1 MDRLR
6 QLIREAHR
14 RSLWQVLSVYLVA
27 SWVALQVVEII
38 TESAGLPDWAQ
49 PFALMLLIIGL
60 PIVLATAVVQEGVS
74 GAPRESVPG
83 AAGVED
89 SLEEATPQA
98 AAEVGEEASAGVR
111 HRLFT
116 WRNAIAGG
124 VAAFA
129 LLGIL
134 VAGYFVL
141 WSTGIGPV
149 GSLAAQG
156 VFTEGDAVVLAQ
168 FENTS
173 DDESLGEMVTE
184 ALRVDLS
191 GSSIMTLVEPSRI
204 QDALGRM
211 GRRPDETLDADL
223 AQEVAIRDGFKAVIS
238 GTVGSAGTGYLFV
251 ATMQGAESGQVLA
264 TFRESAKSPDD
275 VIDAIDKLSQDIR
288 EKAGESLRAIKAE
301 EPLEN
306 VTTSSLEALRK
317 YAEAERLSDQGQ
329 YARAITA
336 LEEAIELDP
345 TFAMAYRKLAVDL
358 NNYGGSLAHQ
368 VEAATRAYE
377 LRDRL
382 TERERY
388 LAIAYYHNLATADID
403 AEIRAYETV
412 LSKHPDDQAA
422 LNNIAL
428 VLVRRT
434 RLEEALVYLERAL
447 NGPGASAP
455 ASTNYPVYLAMAGR
469 PEEAE
474 VAMQRHEE
482 RYPGRALW
490 KAFMGFNLA
499 AFRPDAQ
506 AALRAGEYLRTLP
519 EAQGAWRAA
528 SLTAEVV
535 GRVQM
540 GHVDEAREALDEGLR
555 DLKALGIWDWVQNME
570 GERVLIEV
578 MTDSGHDEGMG
589 SSIRQNLDMAFD
601 SLPPEA
607 RRYPGAVF
615 TMAVLGDEEGV
626 ESFLQRWRD
635 DDIPS
640 STSPLFDETRQ
651 YAEAVLL
658 SRTDPEGALDALNEQ
673 ARFFGCPGC
682 AIWERGVLAQETGRQ
697 REAVDHFTQALT
709 TATENYVA
717 DPIMRVLAHERLGQS
732 YEALGDSAKA
742 AEHYGTFAEFWA
754 DADPELQ
761 PRVQAARSKAAA
773 LSGESNGQSPAPD
786 QDKEGS

>member
-1 MDRLR
+1 MDRIR

-60 PIVLATAVVQEGVS
+60 PVVLATAVVQEGVS
-74 GAPRESVPG
+74 GGRRGSAPG
-83 AAGVED
+83 ATETQE
-89 SLEEATPQA
+89 SSEESTTQT
-98 AAEVGEEASAGVR
+98 AAEVGGEDPSGVR

-184 ALRVDLS
+184 ALRVDLA

-211 GRRPDETLDADL
+211 GRRPDETLDGEL
-223 AQEVAIRDGFKAVIS
+223 AREVAIRDGFKAIVS
-238 GTVGSAGTGYLFV
+238 GTVGSAGSGYLFV
-251 ATMQGAESGQVLA
+251 ATMQAAESGQVLA

-288 EKAGESLRAIKAE
+288 EKAGESLRTIRAE

-317 YAEAERLSDQGQ
+317 YAESERLSDQGQ

-336 LEEAIELDP
+336 LEEAIDLDP
-345 TFAMAYRKLAVDL
+345 SFAMAYRKMAVAL
-358 NNYGGSLAHQ
+358 NNYGGSLAEQ
-368 VEAATRAYE
+368 VEAATRAYD

-428 VLVRRT
+428 VLLRRT
-434 RLEEALVYLERAL
+434 RLEEALGYLERAV

-455 ASTNYPVYLAMAGR
+455 AFTNYPGYLAMVGR
-469 PEEAE
+469 SEEAE
-474 VAMQRHEE
+474 AALERLEE

-490 KAFMGFNLA
+490 SAWTEFNLA
-499 AFRPDAQ
+499 AFKPDAE
-506 AALRAGEYLRTLP
+506 ATLRAGERLRTLP
-519 EAQGAWRAA
+519 EAQGSWRAA
-528 SLTAEVV
+528 SLTARVV
-535 GRVQM
+535 GKAQM
-540 GHVDEAREALDEGLR
+540 GHLEEAREELVEGLR
-555 DLKALGIWDWVQNME
+555 DLRAGGFWDWVQNME
-570 GERVLIEV
+570 GGRVFIEV
-578 MTDSGHDEGMG
+578 MAESGYEEGLG
-589 SSIRQNLDMAFD
+589 PSLRQNLDMAFD

-607 RRYPGAVF
+607 RQYPGAVI
-615 TMAVLGDEEGV
+615 TMATLGDGEGV
-626 ESFLQRWRD
+626 ETYLQRWKD

-640 STSPLFDETRQ
+640 STSPLFDETSQ
-651 YAEAVLL
+651 YADAVLL
-658 SRTDPEGALDALNEQ
+658 SQTNPGGALDALNEQ
-673 ARFFGCPGC
+673 ARFFECPGC
-682 AIWERGVLAQETGRQ
+682 AIWKRGVLAQKTGRHQ
-697 REAVDHFTQALT
+697 EAVDHFTRSLT
-709 TATENYVA
+709 TATEDYMA
-717 DPIMRVLAHERLGQS
+717 APIMRVLAHERLGQS
-732 YEALGDSAKA
+732 YEALGDSGKA
-742 AEHYGTFAEFWA
+742 AGHYMIFADFWA

-761 PRVQAARSKAAA
+761 PRVGAARERIQA
-773 LSGESNGQSPAPD
+773 LEAGSGTPTQP
-786 QDKEGS
+786 EGSSED